1 MTLPQELIR
10 KKRDRLTL
18 SHDEIAVIARGIAD
32 NSLSE
37 GQVAAFAMAVF
48 LNGMTTPECIALT
61 RGLRDSGTVLRWD
74 ELKGRGPVLDKHSTG
89 GVGDKVSLM
98 LAPLV
103 AACGG
108 FVPMISGRALGH
120 TGGTL
125 DKFAAIPGYRT
136 DPDIVTFR
144 RVVRDVGY
152 AITGQ
157 TDDLAPADR
166 RLYAIRDVTS
176 SVESIPLIAS
186 SILSKKLAEGLDG
199 LVIDVKTGSGAFLAD
214 ATASRML
221 AETIVAIA
229 NGAGVRTR
237 ALITDMDAVLGHA
250 VGNALEV
257 AEAVDYLTGRARD
270 PRLHDVVSSL
280 ATEMLVLGNLA
291 ATLSEAQA
299 KLQTRLEDGSAAET
313 FARMVAALGG
323 PTDFLERHDSYLPRA
338 PVVRPCMAERSGFI
352 ATMETR
358 EIGIAAINLGGGRR
372 RAGDRIDP
380 AVGFAEVRGIGGA
393 IAAGEPLAMVHAANE
408 ADAAAAIAALRQALA
423 IGEALPSMPP
433 VVHARIDAARQVKVA

>member
-48 LNGMTTPECIALT
+48 LNGMTIPECIALT

-89 GVGDKVSLM
+89 GVGDNVSLM

-152 AITGQ
+152 AIIGQ

-166 RLYAIRDVTS
+166 RLYAIRDVTG

-280 ATEMLVLGNLA
+280 AAEMLVLGNLA

-299 KLQTRLEDGSAAET
+299 KLQTRLEDGSAAEI

-338 PVVRPCMAERSGFI
+338 PVVRPCLAERSGFI

-358 EIGIAAINLGGGRR
+358 QIGIAAINLGGGRR
-372 RAGDRIDP
+372 HAGDGIDP
-380 AVGFAEVRGIGGA
+380 AVGFAQVRGVGGA

-423 IGEALPSMPP
+423 IAEALPSVPP

>member
-1 MTLPQELIR
+1 
-10 KKRDRLTL
+10 
-18 SHDEIAVIARGIAD
+18 
-32 NSLSE
+32 
-37 GQVAAFAMAVF
+37 
-48 LNGMTTPECIALT
+48 
-61 RGLRDSGTVLRWD
+61 
-74 ELKGRGPVLDKHSTG
+74 
-89 GVGDKVSLM
+89 
-98 LAPLV
+98 
-103 AACGG
+103 
-108 FVPMISGRALGH
+108 
-120 TGGTL
+120 
-125 DKFAAIPGYRT
+125 
-136 DPDIVTFR
+136 
-144 RVVRDVGY
+144 
-152 AITGQ
+152 
-157 TDDLAPADR
+157 
-166 RLYAIRDVTS
+166 
-176 SVESIPLIAS
+176 
-186 SILSKKLAEGLDG
+186 
-199 LVIDVKTGSGAFLAD
+199 VKTGSGAFLAD

-280 ATEMLVLGNLA
+280 AAEMLVLGNLA

-299 KLQTRLEDGSAAET
+299 KLQTRLGDGSAAET

-358 EIGIAAINLGGGRR
+358 QIGIAAINLGGGRR
-372 RAGDRIDP
+372 HAGDRIDP
-380 AVGFAEVRGIGGA
+380 AVGFAQVRGIGGA

-423 IGEALPSMPP
+423 IAEAPPSVPP
-433 VVHARIDAARQVKVA
+433 VVHARIDAAR

>member
-18 SHDEIAVIARGIAD
+18 SHDEIAVIVRGIAD

-48 LNGMTTPECIALT
+48 LNGMTAPECIALT

-144 RVVRDVGY
+144 RVVGDVGC
-152 AITGQ
+152 AIIGQ

-166 RLYAIRDVTS
+166 RLYAIRDVTG
-176 SVESIPLIAS
+176 SVESIPLIVS
-186 SILSKKLAEGLDG
+186 SILSKKLAAGLDG

-237 ALITDMDAVLGHA
+237 ALVTDMDAVLGHA

-280 ATEMLVLGNLA
+280 AAEMLVLGNLA

-299 KLQTRLEDGSAAET
+299 KLQMRLEDGSAAET

-323 PTDFLERHDSYLPRA
+323 PTDFLERHDRYLPRA
-338 PVVRPCMAERSGFI
+338 PVVRPCLAERSGFI

-358 EIGIAAINLGGGRR
+358 QIGIAAINLGGGRR
-372 RAGDRIDP
+372 HADDGIDP
-380 AVGFAEVRGIGGA
+380 AVGFAQVRGIGGA
-393 IAAGEPLAMVHAANE
+393 ITAGEPLAMVHAANE
-408 ADAAAAIAALRQALA
+408 ADAAAAITALRQVLA
-423 IGEALPSMPP
+423 IVEALPSVPP
-433 VVHARIDAARQVKVA
+433 VVHARIDAARQVGGA